1 MEPERKYPWFL
12 DFHTHRFKLAFS
24 LPFSSLY
31 AVLSLMAFGVTP
43 VSVACAIAVIAFT
56 VGMPY
61 LAEYVVNK
69 VDALDE

>member
-1 MEPERKYPWFL
+1 MEQERKYPWFL
-12 DFHTHRFKLAFS
+12 DFHTHRFKLAFT

-43 VSVACAIAVIAFT
+43 VSVACAIAVIAIPIGSF
-56 VGMPY
+56 Y

-69 VDALDE
+69 ALDE

>member
-12 DFHTHRFKLAFS
+12 DFHTHRFKLAIS

-31 AVLSLMAFGVTP
+31 AVLSLLAFGVTP

-69 VDALDE
+69 APDE